1 MYHTTNTDQNVPTKK
16 ISKAKLKLKSKPWIT
31 KEILKSI
38 RRKNKL
44 YKNHFNNNFNKQVK
58 LQEYKNTEINLQKQ

>member
-1 MYHTTNTDQNVPTKK
+1 MFQLKK
-16 ISKAKLKLKSKPWIT
+16 FPKLKSKPWIT